1 MTTLVDF
8 QIRQLMSRK
17 PPLVAPFD
25 EALINP
31 CSIDCLLGDEIMIES
46 AQSPEMN
53 TKLSI
58 ADTTKD
64 EPFLLKPGQFILAV
78 TREVVCIPDN
88 LSAIFMLKSSRARE
102 GIEHSHAGFID
113 AGFHGAIT
121 LEISNVRQ
129 LHSIPLWAGMKIGQL
144 VISQCSE
151 IPLQPY
157 HQTGRYCGDKTVTA
171 SKG

>member
-1 MTTLVDF
+1 MTILADF
-8 QIRQLMSRK
+8 QIRQLMSRR
-17 PPLVAPFD
+17 PPLVTPFD
-25 EALINP
+25 ESLVNP
-31 CSIDCLLGDEIMIES
+31 CSLDCLLGDEIMIES
-46 AQSPEMN
+46 AQTPEMT

-64 EPFLLKPGQFILAV
+64 DPFLLKPGQFILAT
-78 TREVVCIPDN
+78 TRETVTIPDD

-113 AGFHGAIT
+113 AGFSGTIT

-129 LHSIPLWAGMKIGQL
+129 LHPLPLWAGMKIGQL
-144 VISQCSE
+144 VFSRLDE
-151 IPLQPY
+151 IPLNPY
-157 HQTGRYCGDKTVTA
+157 WQTGRYCGDQTVTP